1 MDEVINNYSYN
12 SRIIFFQPA
21 LPNYRL
27 NFFDRLSSYY
37 GSNFCVYYSPVS
49 MGVLTQ
55 LDSERSWAKKV
66 GLIQR
71 PLPGVE
77 WQSGVLS
84 IPIKRGDIVV
94 ISGAPRGLTNLLLLL
109 KARAIGA
116 KTVWWGHFWS
126 STSKKHRFW
135 LRMMLMRLADSVLFY
150 TDREVDEYKAGFGRN
165 DMRPVSALNNGI
177 DTSKISGLR
186 EEYVTKNREKSILF
200 IGRLTDKAR
209 LNLLIEALAHP
220 SLSDVTLQVIGDGSL
235 MNDLKSLSTKLGVN
249 ERIIW
254 HGGSTD
260 EEYIASVANRCRL
273 FVYPG
278 EVGLSLIHGMAYG
291 LPVFVHDNR
300 WLHMPEIAAFEDEET
315 GSVFPCGDVQ
325 GLSLQIKN
333 IVFNY
338 DVLDVY
344 SMKVLAIIE
353 LSFNTKDMSKRMVKH
368 IEHFCNGF

>member
-186 EEYVTKNREKSILF
+186 EEYVAKNRERSILF

-209 LNLLIEALAHP
+209 LDLLIEALAHP

-249 ERIIW
+249 DRIIW

-291 LPVFVHDNR
+291 LPALVHDNL
-300 WLHMPEIAAFEDEET
+300 WLHMPEIAAFDGEKT
-315 GSVFPCGDVQ
+315 GRKFRNGDA
-325 GLSLQIKN
+325 S
-333 IVFNY
+333 
-338 DVLDVY
+338 D
-344 SMKVLAIIE
+344 LAQVINLVIDQTDAFDQMSKSCLE
-353 LSFNTKDMSKRMVKH
+353 LIDNSFNTRAMAQKFINFKNS
-368 IEHFCNGF
+368 I